1 MCSLFETLTLYF
13 RALSMIYN
21 ELEKRTSEDL
31 SVHISYI
38 EIYQDVGYDLLNP
51 GARTQSFVT
60 PFPKVTLLTFL
71 QKLEFRALN
80 IKFGFSFYDKTNSSV
95 LIKYM
100 TV

>member
-1 MCSLFETLTLYF
+1 
-13 RALSMIYN
+13 MIYN

-60 PFPKVTLLTFL
+60 PFPKVSKVQACCYF
-71 QKLEFRALN
+71 AV
-80 IKFGFSFYDKTNSSV
+80 KT
-95 LIKYM
+95 KW
-100 TV
+100 